1 MSHFHIYYRD
11 SKVILLN
18 ILEIILVIVGL
29 AAFANSWFFVGTIML
44 LVAIDIH
51 IKLVINKWMRK
62 HQEGN

>member
-11 SKVILLN
+11 SKVIWMN
-18 ILEIILVIVGL
+18 ILEVLLVIIGL
-29 AAFANSWFFVGTIML
+29 SLFAKEWFFIGTILL